1 MFKVVCISKFC
12 ARMKSQLLRISP
24 RRFIN
29 LFATL
34 LICFFTTK
42 VILNQPLGGEVIY
55 RDEDIVTE
63 GLENLEHTHSDDK
76 MCQVHNRDCIQK
88 VTTTEPPKS
97 WIFSKYEKT
106 SNIVVE

>member
-1 MFKVVCISKFC
+1 
-12 ARMKSQLLRISP
+12 MKSQLLRISP

-106 SNIVVE
+106 SNIVVA